1 MRITFVLPGRGTVPI
16 GGFKV
21 VYEYANHLTACGHT
35 VNIVHP
41 HMSYHKKT
49 GIRYVKSRL
58 GLIRSAVTKR
68 YLPIRWFFLD
78 PKINA
83 LLIYSLK
90 DEIDIPDADIIVATM
105 WWTSEFVAKY
115 PMSKGRKF
123 YLIQH
128 YENWA
133 GDEARLINTWHLP
146 LHKIVISKWLAQI
159 AMELDE
165 SYTYIPNGL
174 DHSKFGVDIPVETRN
189 NETIMM
195 LYHEAE
201 WKGSKDGLQALS
213 IVKDHF
219 PNLAVNLFGV
229 PAAGDLPGWVNYHRL
244 PSQEKLRT
252 LYNQAAI
259 FLAPSWNEG
268 WPLPPAEAMM
278 CGAAVVGT
286 NIGGHREYL
295 EHGVTGCLVPVRRPD
310 VMAETIMDLIRD
322 KTMRIKLATA
332 GTEFIRQFTWGRATK
347 NLLEAFEKHHQRIG
361 YNPVFLD
368 TSSRFSANTEL

>member
-1 MRITFVLPGRGTVPI
+1 MRITFVLPSRGLVPI

-21 VYEYANHLTACGHT
+21 VYEYANYLAARGHA
-35 VNIVHP
+35 VNVVHP
-41 HMSYHKKT
+41 HLSVTSKT
-49 GIRYVKSRL
+49 LVGYVRTRL
-58 GLIRSAVTKR
+58 GLICSAVTKS
-68 YLPIRWFFLD
+68 YLPSRWFSLD

-83 LLIYSLK
+83 ILIYSLK
-90 DEIDIPDADIIVATM
+90 DEIDIPDADIIIATM

-115 PMSKGRKF
+115 AMSKGRKF

-128 YENWA
+128 YENWG

-174 DHSKFGVDIPVETRN
+174 DHSKFGVDIPIENRN
-189 NETIMM
+189 NKTIMM
-195 LYHEAE
+195 LYHEVE

-213 IVKDHF
+213 IVKEHF
-219 PNLAVNLFGV
+219 PDLTINLFGV
-229 PAAGDLPGWVNYHRL
+229 PAGDNLPYWVNYHRL
-244 PSQEKLRT
+244 PSQQELRG
-252 LYNQAAI
+252 LYNQSAI

-286 NIGGHREYL
+286 DIGGHREYL
-295 EHGVTGCLVPVRRPD
+295 GNGVTGSLVPVRQPD
-310 VMAETIMDLIRD
+310 VMANAIMDLIRD
-322 KTMRIKLATA
+322 SALRIKLATA
-332 GTEFIRQFTWGRATK
+332 GTEFIRQFTWDRATTS
-347 NLLEAFEKHHQRIG
+347 LLEAFEQHHQP
-361 YNPVFLD
+361 PVSTVNVLD
-368 TSSRFSANTEL
+368 TTNQFSANSEL